1 MASPDSRGPRARTSA
16 LVAPGH
22 GPVREHGPVAGPP
35 STPRPWTLLTSHG
48 RVLLLIAQNPELRL
62 RDIAESAGITER
74 SAQGIVS
81 DLEDAGYIERERVGR
96 RNSYRLH
103 PEMPF
108 RHPAESGHTVG
119 ELLALF
125 TAAPARKRRSTA

>member
-16 LVAPGH
+16 LMASGH
-22 GPVREHGPVAGPP
+22 GSVREHEPVAGPS

-81 DLEDAGYIERERVGR
+81 DLEEAGYIERERVGR

-125 TAAPARKRRSTA
+125 TAAPTRKRRSTA

>member
-1 MASPDSRGPRARTSA
+1 MAS
-16 LVAPGH
+16 GH
-22 GPVREHGPVAGPP
+22 GSVREHEPVAGPS

-81 DLEDAGYIERERVGR
+81 DLEEAGYIERERVGR

-125 TAAPARKRRSTA
+125 TATPARKRRSTA

>member
-1 MASPDSRGPRARTSA
+1 MPLGDHPVGHDRAVTSA
-16 LVAPGH
+16 SA
-22 GPVREHGPVAGPP
+22 
-35 STPRPWTLLTSHG
+35 TPRPWTLLTSHG
-48 RVLLLIAQNPELRL
+48 RVLLLIAQNPDFRL

-81 DLEDAGYIERERVGR
+81 DLEAAGYIERERVGR

-125 TAAPARKRRSTA
+125 TAAPAPQRHATA

>member
-1 MASPDSRGPRARTSA
+1 MD
-16 LVAPGH
+16 
-22 GPVREHGPVAGPP
+22 AG
-35 STPRPWTLLTSHG
+35 TRHWTLLTSHG
-48 RVLLLIAQNPELRL
+48 RVLLLIAQNPDLRL
-62 RDIAESAGITER
+62 RDIAEQAGITER
-74 SAQGIVS
+74 SAQAIVA
-81 DLEDAGYIERERVGR
+81 DLEHEGYVEKERHGR

-125 TAAPARKRRSTA
+125 TAAPTRKSRSTA

>member
-1 MASPDSRGPRARTSA
+1 M
-16 LVAPGH
+16 APGH
-22 GPVREHGPVAGPP
+22 GPVREHGAVTGST

-81 DLEDAGYIERERVGR
+81 DLEEAGYIERERVGR

-119 ELLALF
+119 ELLGLF
-125 TAAPARKRRSTA
+125 TTTPARKRRPTAADS